1 MPKDLSLI
9 GIAPAA
15 GAAALC
21 AALREVP
28 GPAVSVHVA
37 GDVALFT
44 AAPEG
49 GRRRALL
56 RRDRTALLAGLH
68 RQQRRLEI
76 ACLAGPFLVF
86 DPAAASCPVAE
97 IPRLLGASQAELAIA
112 LERDGRR
119 HQWDVVLR
127 WPPESVVAQHRARL
141 ADSDGRAALAAAI
154 AALLRNEVAARNV
167 ALRAALRPVA
177 IDIAE
182 QASVV
187 GEAETAVTVLIAA
200 GSEAAIEAALSA
212 LSPAA
217 SADASADLRGPLP
230 PISFA
235 PLRVTELG
243 LNTLTA
249 AWRALDLPERLDRT
263 ELTRRWREMALR
275 LHPDQGGEQADPA
288 RLDAAGRAYRLLRG
302 LAADGP
308 LELAALRS
316 RVGRQLTVPVA
327 ESA

>member
-1 MPKDLSLI
+1 MPADLSLI

-15 GAAALC
+15 DAAALG
-21 AALREVP
+21 AAMRDVP
-28 GPAVSVHVA
+28 GPAVSVHLA
-37 GDVALFT
+37 GDVALFA

-56 RRDRTALLAGLH
+56 RRDRTALLSGLH

-76 ACLAGPFLVF
+76 ACLAGPFLAF
-86 DPAAASCPVAE
+86 DPGAAACPAAE
-97 IPRLLGASQAELAIA
+97 IPRLLAASQATLAIA

-119 HQWDVVLR
+119 HQWDVVVR
-127 WPPESVVAQHRARL
+127 WPPQSIVARDRARL
-141 ADSDGRAALAAAI
+141 AEIGDRAALAAAI
-154 AALLRNEVAARNV
+154 AALLRDEVASRNA
-167 ALRAALRPVA
+167 ALRAALRPVS

-182 QASVV
+182 QAPVV
-187 GEAETAVTVLIAA
+187 GEAETGVTVLLAA
-200 GSEAAIEAALSA
+200 GGEAAIEAALA
-212 LSPAA
+212 TLSPAV

-243 LNTLTA
+243 LATLTA
-249 AWRALDLPERLDRT
+249 AWQALDLPERLDRA

-275 LHPDQGGEQADPA
+275 LHPDQGGEHADPA

-308 LELAALRS
+308 IELAALRS

-327 ESA
+327 EPV